1 MSEILYISQF
11 FSTEEEPG
19 GQGQR
24 HFKHAKA
31 LAEDGH
37 QVTVLTT
44 GGTTMSASTTA
55 PPVTPDAKTKRSS
68 LDRKSSWVHPNLRII
83 KIPTPPMNRRCV
95 VSRALRYFHFS
106 IAALLQGVSLVLKH
120 RQSYQFV
127 LGSSPP
133 LLIGLVAYV
142 IAVLARAE
150 FHLEVR
156 DLWSQTMAAN
166 GFISSPWLL
175 TLNRA
180 IESFLYRQSKKII
193 VLSKAFEAEIETQV
207 PGSAEKTVFIPNGAD
222 MEFYEYPKLWRGS
235 YFKHELVNDT
245 FNVIYAGVFSDYTKL
260 ETVLDVA
267 EILKATHPQIR
278 FNLAGG
284 GYQLQ
289 SIRESVALRGLTNVK
304 IWNALPKNRVTKF
317 IMEGDL
323 SLINYRAL
331 DIFAQVLPNK
341 LFEYLAAGRPILAC
355 APEGEVTKILAES
368 NSGRSVA
375 AEDVLAMAREVV
387 WFYENRETGT
397 QMGLQGQQYVRRHFN
412 RVKLTERFLDLYP
425 RVISIETVRS
435 DQKMLAETSDN
446 IIPFP
451 SAGRSS

>member
-1 MSEILYISQF
+1 MSDILYISQF
-11 FSTEEEPG
+11 FSTEDEPG

-24 HFKHAKA
+24 HYKHAQA

-44 GGTTMSASTTA
+44 GGTTMSASSA
-55 PPVTPDAKTKRSS
+55 MSNMPQQSTKHRSS

-120 RQSYQFV
+120 RQNYHFV

-133 LLIGLVAYV
+133 LLIGLVAYI

-150 FHLEVR
+150 FQLEVR

-166 GFISSPWLL
+166 GFIQSRWLL
-175 TLNRA
+175 DLNRM
-180 IESFLYRQSKKII
+180 IESFLYKQSQKII
-193 VLSKAFEAEIETQV
+193 VLSKAFEDEIDQQV

-235 YFKHELVNDT
+235 YFKNDVNNNA
-245 FNVIYAGVFSDYTKL
+245 FNVVYAGVFSDYTKL
-260 ETVLDVA
+260 ETVLDAA
-267 EILKATHPQIR
+267 EILKATHPNIR

-289 SIRESVALRGLTNVK
+289 SLRESVARRGLTNVK
-304 IWNALPKNRVTKF
+304 FWNALPKNRITKF

-355 APEGEVTKILAES
+355 APEGEVTRIIDDS
-368 NSGRSVA
+368 NSGRSIP
-375 AEDVLAMAREVV
+375 AEDAMAMAQEIV
-387 WFYENRETGT
+387 WFYQNQEAGT
-397 QMGLQGQQYVRRHFN
+397 QMGMHGQQYVRRHFN
-412 RVKLTERFLDLYP
+412 RVKLTERFLDLFP
-425 RVISIETVRS
+425 RVISLEAHKKS
-435 DQKMLAETSDN
+435 DSAAVEAADN
-446 IIPFP
+446 VIAFP
-451 SAGRSS
+451 NMGRSS